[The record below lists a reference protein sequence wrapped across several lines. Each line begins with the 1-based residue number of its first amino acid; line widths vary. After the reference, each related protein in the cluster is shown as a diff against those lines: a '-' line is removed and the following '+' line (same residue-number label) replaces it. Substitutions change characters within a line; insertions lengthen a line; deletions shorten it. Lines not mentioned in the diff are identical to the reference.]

1 MGELFD
7 WYMVSLKNFT
17 NFSGRARRM
26 EYWSFV
32 LVNMIIA
39 FCVSLL
45 GSTDLDSLYSL
56 FVLLP
61 SIAVTVRRLHD
72 TGRSGWNYLF
82 MLIPIVGWIILLI
95 MLIDE
100 GDEGSNEYGSAP
112 KRYGIDS
119 AADFADSMI

>member
-1 MGELFD
+1 MSELFD

-17 NFSGRARRM
+17 NFSGRARRT

-39 FCVSLL
+39 FCVSLI
-45 GSTDLDSLYSL
+45 GSEDLDSLYSL
-56 FVLLP
+56 LVLLP
-61 SIAVTVRRLHD
+61 SLAVTVRRLHD

-82 MLIPIVGWIILLI
+82 LLIPIIGWIILLI
-95 MLIDE
+95 MLITE
-100 GDEGSNEYGSAP
+100 GDEGSNEYGSDP